1 MDSRLLEN
9 MVLCSDRM
17 TWNGGERADRNHLFP
32 FPARAL
38 NSSLLDGNTEARTL
52 AQDALDMFVGEGLPG
67 S

>member
-1 MDSRLLEN
+1 

-52 AQDALDMFVGEGLPG
+52 AQDAPDVFVG
-67 S
+67 